1 MHTTFSENSAE
12 NDTTAMQKTVLFSH
26 CGDIPPKNGIFPYYL
41 RSCSIFM
48 FLLDCKNICSW
59 HCMYPQYKCKS
70 TNLERSS

>member
-1 MHTTFSENSAE
+1 PDLFQLNKYNFTAHTECIPLSVKNSAE

-48 FLLDCKNICSW
+48 FLLR
-59 HCMYPQYKCKS
+59 
-70 TNLERSS
+70 L